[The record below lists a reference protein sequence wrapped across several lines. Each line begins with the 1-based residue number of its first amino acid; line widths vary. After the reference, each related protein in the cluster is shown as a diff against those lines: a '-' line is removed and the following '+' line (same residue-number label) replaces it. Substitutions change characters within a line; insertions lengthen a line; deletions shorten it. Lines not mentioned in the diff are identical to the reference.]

1 MNKSSARRMSPS
13 TPDQDMCAVWEDEW
27 LSFDKAAKVEV
38 VLGGN
43 SVQLRL
49 RDGGRGFGM
58 N

>member
-1 MNKSSARRMSPS
+1 MPPS
-13 TPDQDMCAVWEDEW
+13 TPDPDMCAVWEDEW
-27 LSFDKAAKVEV
+27 LSFDKAAMVEV

-49 RDGGRGFGM
+49 RDGGRDFGM